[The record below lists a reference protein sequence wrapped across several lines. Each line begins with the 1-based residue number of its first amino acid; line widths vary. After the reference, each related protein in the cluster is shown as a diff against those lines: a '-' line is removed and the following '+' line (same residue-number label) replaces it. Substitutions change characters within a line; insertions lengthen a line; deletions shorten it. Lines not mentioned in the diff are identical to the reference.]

1 MKKSLMLLF
10 VFIILTSLNYAQ
22 FVRGFGIKVGT
33 TISNQNWDYIASLP
47 DADYNK
53 TGFNAGVF
61 AEFLNVPF
69 ISIVTELNYVQKG
82 MNTDLYV
89 STATN
94 PDGTGEKLEGSF
106 YYFNISALG
115 KLRYN
120 LGIISPYI
128 AAGPKVDFELS
139 RSSLLEKWN
148 DVKKNRIG
156 AKIGIGSEVNL
167 QVVNLLVE
175 FMYDT
180 DFTKLMDANGLKI
193 NTHSYDLRV
202 GILF

>member
-1 MKKSLMLLF
+1 MKKPLLLLF
-10 VFIILTSLNYAQ
+10 ISIILTSLNYAQ
-22 FVRGFGIKVGT
+22 FVRSYGIKLGT
-33 TISNQNWDYIASLP
+33 TISNQNWDYIGSLP
-47 DADYNK
+47 DADYKK

-69 ISIVTELNYVQKG
+69 VSIVTELNYVQKG
-82 MNTDLYV
+82 IKSDLYV
-89 STATN
+89 TTATN

-139 RSSLLEKWN
+139 RSSLLDKWN
-148 DVKKNRIG
+148 DIKKNRIG
-156 AKIGIGSEVNL
+156 AKIGFGSEIDL
-167 QVVNLLVE
+167 QAVNLLVE

-180 DFTKLMDANGLKI
+180 DFSKLMDANGLKI
-193 NTHSYDLRV
+193 NTHSYDIRV
-202 GILF
+202 GVMF